1 MTTENITNINTTA
14 TETDTAEKIDA
25 AVINGA
31 ATETDT
37 DEKIDATV
45 TDMLE
50 EADAVS
56 ALNIKVCARSLIT
69 NACNIGIGIAA
80 GIATARYSENKK
92 LGIGTGIAT
101 YMALQTGTNAIIA
114 RSYKKELKKVAPA
127 TYEAGFGK

>member
-1 MTTENITNINTTA
+1 MTTENITNINITA
-14 TETDTAEKIDA
+14 TETNTAEKIDA

-45 TDMLE
+45 TAMLE

-56 ALNIKVCARSLIT
+56 ALNIKVCTRSLIT
-69 NACNIGIGIAA
+69 NVCNIGIGIAA
-80 GIATARYSENKK
+80 
-92 LGIGTGIAT
+92 GIAT

>member
-14 TETDTAEKIDA
+14 IETDTA
-25 AVINGA
+25 
-31 ATETDT
+31 
-37 DEKIDATV
+37 EKIDATV

-56 ALNIKVCARSLIT
+56 ALNIKVCTKSLIA
-69 NACNIGIGIAA
+69 NICNIGIGIAA
-80 GIATARYSENKK
+80 GIAATRYSENKK
-92 LGIGTGIAT
+92 LGLRTGIAT

-114 RSYKKELKKVAPA
+114 RSYKKELKNVAPV